1 MRRGSML
8 LVLFL
13 MNFPLPANAG
23 EEFGRCNA
31 SIMTP
36 ELVAKLDQ
44 QFGEKWPGYN
54 EDPGVILQ
62 GLYLYMQRG
71 EERNKWRLKIFDEY
85 VLSNTIAGC
94 GNADCGGP
102 DRDFQICYSRTKA
115 FTDAETQGGEV
126 CASDEGF
133 PDKGVLLQRDQT
145 WWMLQIDRSGIGG
158 TEYCQIEFKTL
169 ESGQGN
175 PKEPPGTG
183 GVRCVGLKPGDPCT
197 GIVSE
202 LPDIIQPEDEIVVD
216 GDLNGLPFPAIST
229 PALPNLA
236 LAVLAGVMGWLG
248 IARSR
253 RRRALR

>member
-1 MRRGSML
+1 ML
-8 LVLFL
+8 LLLFF

-54 EDPGVILQ
+54 KDPGVILQ
-62 GLYLYMQRG
+62 GLYLYVQLG
-71 EERNKWRLKIFDEY
+71 DERNKWRLKQFDEY
-85 VLSNTIAGC
+85 VISSTIAAC
-94 GNADCGGP
+94 GNSDCGGP
-102 DRDFQICYSRTKA
+102 DRDFQICYSREQA
-115 FTDAETQGGEV
+115 FTDTSTQGGEQ
-126 CASDEGF
+126 CSSDEDILDSF
-133 PDKGVLLQRDQT
+133 GVPLQRGQT
-145 WWMLQIDRSGIGG
+145 WWMLQIDRSGEE
-158 TEYCQIEFKTL
+158 TKYCQIEFKTL
-169 ESGQGN
+169 ASGQVN
-175 PKEPPGTG
+175 PVEPPGTG
-183 GVRCVGLKPGDPCT
+183 EVRCVGLKPGDPCT
-197 GIVSE
+197 GISSE

-216 GDLNGLPFPAIST
+216 GDLNGLARRAIPA